1 MREDD
6 TLRVEELREEKWTE
20 TGPEAER
27 IKLIQR
33 ENQWARQ
40 DRQLGG
46 EGDRQG
52 VAGWAAGGCV
62 VGV

>member
-1 MREDD
+1 MKKED
-6 TLRVEELREEKWTE
+6 TLKGVEFREEKWTE
-20 TGPEAER
+20 TWPEAER
-27 IKLIQR
+27 IKLSQR

-46 EGDRQG
+46 EGDRLG

-62 VGV
+62 VGA